1 VGESPLIRHDL
12 RGGTFYNLVRCRL
25 LQRTQDAVMRRT
37 RISILCVAVLA
48 AMSAGAE
55 AGGLGSVVGAVASAP
70 RAILGGLFG
79 GGRGGRASH
88 HRHHARHAA
97 PEGSVARA
105 AAERSVVRDAPP
117 FPAEPRPADQGP
129 APFWASAYD
138 DAFGYVLASAGYEAA
153 FWGRGYADVID
164 AMFVPSAVH
173 AADSKRGQAG
183 PSPEADKSAG
193 FASAPACAE
202 PQNADA
208 AIERIERTVQPS
220 EAQHAAFDELG
231 NALRGAAERVA
242 AACATDTPAGPG
254 ARLEAMWRRLRAL
267 RQAVI
272 MVRAPLRNFYDL
284 LNDEQKAR
292 LDTAGRERAGPRTSA
307 AREAGP
313 ALLRACGEGAR
324 MPEWPVASIAQAI
337 QLTEEQRPM
346 LELLMGTSLHY
357 AHELRASCVAG
368 PAPLT
373 PMARLEAVDQR
384 LTAIV
389 YAVTVLR
396 GTLNRFYVSL
406 TEEQHARFDAMSPPP
421 RPAGGRRV
429 ELH

>member
-1 VGESPLIRHDL
+1 
-12 RGGTFYNLVRCRL
+12 
-25 LQRTQDAVMRRT
+25 MRRT

-48 AMSAGAE
+48 VMPASAE

-70 RAILGGLFG
+70 RALLGGLLG

-97 PEGSVARA
+97 PERSVARA
-105 AAERSVVRDAPP
+105 GPERAGPERSVVRAAPAI
-117 FPAEPRPADQGP
+117 PAEPRPTDHGP

-164 AMFVPSAVH
+164 AMFVPN
-173 AADSKRGQAG
+173 AANAAGSKHGQAG

-193 FASAPACAE
+193 FASASAPACAE

-208 AIERIERTVQPS
+208 VSERIERTVQPT
-220 EAQHAAFDELG
+220 EAQRAALDGLR
-231 NALRGAAERVA
+231 NALRAAAERVG
-242 AACATDTPAGPG
+242 AACTMDAPAGPG
-254 ARLEAMWRRLRAL
+254 ARLEGTWRRLRAL

-272 MVRAPLRNFYDL
+272 MVRAPLGNFYDV

-292 LDTAGRERAGPRTSA
+292 LDTAAREGAGLRTSA
-307 AREAGP
+307 ARETRP
-313 ALLRACGEGAR
+313 ASLRACGESAR
-324 MPEWPVASIAQAI
+324 MPEWPVASIAQAT
-337 QLTEEQRPM
+337 QPTEEQRPM

-357 AHELRASCVAG
+357 AHELRASCLAG

-373 PMARLEAVDQR
+373 PMARLEAVDER

-406 TEEQHARFDAMSPPP
+406 TEEQRARFDAMSPPR